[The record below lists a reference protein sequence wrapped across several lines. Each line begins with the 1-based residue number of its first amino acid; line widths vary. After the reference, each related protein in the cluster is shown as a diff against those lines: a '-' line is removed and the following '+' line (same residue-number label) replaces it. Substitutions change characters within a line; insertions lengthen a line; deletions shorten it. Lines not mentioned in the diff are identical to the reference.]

1 MCAQIWGLFAG
12 FACARTG
19 LWGLFTREIECGPHA
34 REAAPVLFQYPPV
47 APPAWILLV
56 GARKKLA
63 YSYSF
68 SKCEYEYALAVL
80 NNSSTVVLP
89 CTVGTSYICWLIC
102 TGSASKMRSHC
113 CWLRDSEKL
122 RFHRFSPK
130 VSWQLC
136 LGTCS
141 TFSLLRR
148 CFRQCRDAQ
157 RWGKY
162 CTHVPPQGTDIRTYL
177 VVEGV

>member
-1 MCAQIWGLFAG
+1 MVCAQIWGLFAG

-47 APPAWILLV
+47 APPAWLLLV
-56 GARKKLA
+56 GSRKKLA

-89 CTVGTSYICWLIC
+89 CTVGTSYICWLIP
-102 TGSASKMRSHC
+102 GPAV
-113 CWLRDSEKL
+113 
-122 RFHRFSPK
+122 HRKCVVTAAGCVIVRNFDFTVSLPK
-130 VSWQLC
+130 C
-136 LGTCS
+136 LGS
-141 TFSLLRR
+141 FALVGVVHFSSSVAVSDNAETLS
-148 CFRQCRDAQ
+148 A
-157 RWGKY
+157 GENI
-162 CTHVPPQGTDIRTYL
+162 VRTYL
-177 VVEGV
+177 LKEQTYVRT